1 MKSTLLTLF
10 FTSIFL
16 GGTCK
21 TQSKYKPQAITRS
34 FVGRLKQEEK
44 TRGTGTARQMLDGR
58 WR

>member
-1 MKSTLLTLF
+1 MKSTLLALF

-16 GGTCK
+16 GSTCK

-34 FVGRLKQEEK
+34 FVGRPKQEK